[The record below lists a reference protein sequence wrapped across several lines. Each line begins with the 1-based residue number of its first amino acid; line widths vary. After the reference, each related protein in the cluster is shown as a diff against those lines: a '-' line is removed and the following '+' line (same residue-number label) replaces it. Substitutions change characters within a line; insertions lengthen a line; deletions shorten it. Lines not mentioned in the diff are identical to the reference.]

1 MARNINTEIS
11 QKIEGNISTAVEN
24 YYKANQVKLSADK
37 EVKKYGADIKSY
49 LDATKSNNYQD
60 DNFIVKITESESLS
74 YDEVGLLEAVKKLPT
89 EYQQRLIDTVQ
100 VVNMTALERL
110 ISTGELS
117 PSQFTSAEIRKV
129 TKKLYVSPTKKGK

>member
-1 MARNINTEIS
+1 MTRNINTEMPKKVEGIS
-11 QKIEGNISTAVEN
+11 SVVEN
-24 YYKANQVKLSADK
+24 YYKANQTKLSADK

-74 YDEVGLLEAVKKLPT
+74 YDEIGLLEAVKKLPT

-100 VVNMTALERL
+100 VVNMNALERL
-110 ISTGELS
+110 IASGELS
-117 PSQFTSAEIRKV
+117 PNLFTSAEVRKV
-129 TKKLYVSPTKKGK
+129 TKKLYVSPVKKGK